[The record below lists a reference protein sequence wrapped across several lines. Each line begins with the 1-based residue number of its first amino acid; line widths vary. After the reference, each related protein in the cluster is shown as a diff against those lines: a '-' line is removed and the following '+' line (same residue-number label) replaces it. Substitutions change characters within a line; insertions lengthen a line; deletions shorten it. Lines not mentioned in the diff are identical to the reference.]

1 MKNDIIY
8 LKHIMDAIVEVE
20 SYLKKIS
27 FDDFEKNT
35 LVINATIRQ
44 LEIIGEAAMRISKE
58 FKTKNREIPWLEIIG
73 MRNRLIH
80 EYFGVD
86 IKVVWETGKNDLPKL
101 KEILMKL
108 SEE

>member
-1 MKNDIIY
+1 MKNDAIY
-8 LKHIMDAIVEVE
+8 LKHILDAIEEVE
-20 SYLKKIS
+20 NYLGKIG
-27 FDDFEKNT
+27 FADFEKNT

-58 FKTKNREIPWLEIIG
+58 FKAKNSEIPWLEIIG

-86 IKVVWETGKNDLPKL
+86 IKVVWETVTNDLVKL
-101 KEILMKL
+101 KEILVKTI
-108 SEE
+108 EE